1 MDKIDCR
8 SLMIGDWLFY
18 RGQYNAFP
26 FRVEQIT
33 KKKVGYHAG
42 PNETRMRYLRL
53 CECQPIPLT
62 SEILEKNGMH
72 LYNRKTNNLME
83 RQNHS
88 DCFQED
94 EDFRLELS
102 LDYDDKIRWSIN
114 GDEYSILTL
123 DYVHQLQHAIRLV
136 GLEKTIVL

>member
-33 KKKVGYHAG
+33 KKKVGYHAE
-42 PNETRMRYLRL
+42 PNEPRMHYLRL

-72 LYNRKTNNLME
+72 LYNRKTKNLME